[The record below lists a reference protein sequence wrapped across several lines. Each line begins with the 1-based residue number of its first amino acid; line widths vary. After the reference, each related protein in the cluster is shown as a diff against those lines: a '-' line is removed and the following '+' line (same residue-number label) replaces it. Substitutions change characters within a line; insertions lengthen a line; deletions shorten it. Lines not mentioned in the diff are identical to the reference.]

1 MKRGILRH
9 KFALWLI
16 TALALA
22 SCSQDELTEQ
32 GTALPEGM
40 YPITFTAVQVAPEN
54 MPQTR
59 VSEDENGM
67 SSQWDGGEVIK
78 VTVSGAGNDMETDCT
93 LDGSGNITAYNP
105 QLYWQNTNDATVNA
119 WYSNIAEQSTVTEKT
134 VSLAN
139 QSAGLAY
146 VLKADP
152 VTENYKKEN
161 IALTFSHQL
170 AKIRVKLENG
180 SYEGDLSGATVK
192 VKGYTSCT
200 VTDGDVSG
208 GSEEGYITMHKNGD
222 WYEANLVPG
231 TLQTSETFEI
241 ISADGKTTK
250 ASLKEDNVTLEKG
263 IVHEITINVESKF
276 ILIDNVDEYTV
287 TQNKP
292 IIIRGDVTVNFKNYK
307 VNECYEGATIKIE
320 SGSPTLIFEGTGNK
334 IECGEAPILLA
345 PDAGV
350 TIKGST
356 ENNKD
361 SQLTVKG
368 GNNYPGIGSGYSTTD
383 SNIPE
388 KCGNINIENITLYAY
403 GSVQFT
409 NTSAAIGT
417 AGKYAGSCGN
427 ITINNS
433 VVHAQGGPGA
443 AAIGTGGNVYRNI
456 TCGKITINH
465 SEIYATIEYAYWM
478 DSFQGYGAG
487 IGLGALFNEI
497 TATVGEISI
506 TTNETQDEFFS
517 SDRFKNTDGNSNGFY
532 MVGKSTYTELGTQ
545 VWSGVKFNGTSLA
558 SGSDDGYP
566 K

>member
-417 AGKYAGSCGN
+417 AGKYAGSCGD